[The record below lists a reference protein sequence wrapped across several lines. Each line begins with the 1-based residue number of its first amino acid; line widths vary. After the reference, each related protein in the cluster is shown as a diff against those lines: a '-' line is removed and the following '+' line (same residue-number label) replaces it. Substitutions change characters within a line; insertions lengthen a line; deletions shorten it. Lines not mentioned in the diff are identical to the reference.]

1 MIVLPTF
8 VVGNGN
14 SKITSNEG
22 SFRELNDCFHDIRE
36 PPTMNTI
43 DSRYNNVTRI
53 YRCIYNTIDTIT
65 DFRDNLMPQKLSE
78 W

>member
-1 MIVLPTF
+1 MLTMPKAEISNNWFTQ
-8 VVGNGN
+8 VG
-14 SKITSNEG
+14 S
-22 SFRELNDCFHDIRE
+22 ELNDCFHDIRE